1 MNDIEK
7 RINKMLKKSEVI
19 LNAGKQTNEQWFTSL
34 STEEKAKWLSQRSQI
49 LYDCGQR
56 DVFPKIMYEED
67 WEMWLKQPHTKGVKQ
82 NEQKSVGVDSQ
93 DNQSICGM

>member
-34 STEEKAKWLSQRSQI
+34 STEEKAKWLSQRSEI
-49 LYDCGQR
+49 LYECGQR
-56 DVFPKIMYEED
+56 DVFPKTMYEED
-67 WEMWLKQPHTKGVKQ
+67 WEWWLKQPYSEV
-82 NEQKSVGVDSQ
+82 EE
-93 DNQSICGM
+93 